1 MFFKKAID
9 DVGDEWDY
17 QLESKKPAPRPTS
30 DGN

>member
-1 MFFKKAID
+1 MIFKKAID

-17 QLESKKPAPRPTS
+17 QLQSKKLAPTS

>member
-9 DVGDEWDY
+9 DVGDEWHY
-17 QLESKKPAPRPTS
+17 QLQSKKFAPTS